1 MRSVEQVFG
10 EAQEQ
15 NRGNASPGAEVHWG
29 WPDPRRWEP
38 TSLFIFS
45 LQNPIRKGAIVLCE
59 HGRLD
64 AGVLVAIL
72 ASTGTMAL
80 SDPFDTME
88 RQGVSEV
95 REALALCSLVFSS
108 IFVAEVGIKVVAYGL
123 ILGPKAYLKQGWN
136 VADFALACL
145 GALSDF
151 APGNTNG
158 PSFLRTVRSLRA
170 LRPLRTIARFP
181 DLRAMVELIAKVQ
194 IPESQLATSLT
205 L

>member
-1 MRSVEQVFG
+1 M
-10 EAQEQ
+10 
-15 NRGNASPGAEVHWG
+15 
-29 WPDPRRWEP
+29 
-38 TSLFIFS
+38 
-45 LQNPIRKGAIVLCE
+45 LCE

-151 APGNTNG
+151 APGNTSG